1 MSRRPSAELQPFL
14 VSFVRWKCFGLIDT
28 RLRFRV
34 YVAVVWLEEKH
45 REERRKIGFNFTSP
59 LPAYLLF
66 MRSSFS
72 PCEFVI
78 SVRAQQVGQ
87 MIPRFSLN
95 EMMDDCRP
103 FIVALFDAGDC
114 HGIKVRREKEERKN
128 RSDRKNFHFHIRIDD
143 DNKLYIFIHALWR
156 TFSFSSRM
164 WRISASSWCLI
175 RGSSV
180 R

>member
-1 MSRRPSAELQPFL
+1 M
-14 VSFVRWKCFGLIDT
+14 D
-28 RLRFRV
+28 
-34 YVAVVWLEEKH
+34 VAVVWLEEKH

-114 HGIKVRREKEERKN
+114 HGIKVREERK
-128 RSDRKNFHFHIRIDD
+128 KNAKIDQIGKISIFTFASMTTI
-143 DNKLYIFIHALWR
+143 NYIFSYTLSEELFRSQVGCGEFRLRH
-156 TFSFSSRM
+156 
-164 WRISASSWCLI
+164 
-175 RGSSV
+175 GV
-180 R
+180 